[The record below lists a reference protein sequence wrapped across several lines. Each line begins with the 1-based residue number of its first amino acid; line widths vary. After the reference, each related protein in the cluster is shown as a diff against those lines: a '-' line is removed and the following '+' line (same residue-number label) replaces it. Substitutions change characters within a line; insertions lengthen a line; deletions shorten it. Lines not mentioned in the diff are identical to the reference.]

1 MNSELLLVGLLLA
14 FLGWLA
20 GMVQIVRSHHIR
32 LVKLT
37 FLCIALAF
45 PPFSYLFLLRNML
58 ANDIKKAPQR
68 LKNMSEVATQ
78 VARATGHQA
87 VTTAKWLS
95 QK

>member
-1 MNSELLLVGLLLA
+1 MNSDLLLVGLFLA

-20 GMVQIVRSHHIR
+20 GMVQIVRSHHLR
-32 LVKLT
+32 LVKLIL
-37 FLCIALAF
+37 LCIALAF

-58 ANDIKKAPQR
+58 ANDIKNAPQR
-68 LKNMSEVATQ
+68 LKAMSEIAAQ

-95 QK
+95 KK